1 MALRDLIEPRELLYP
16 SNLLTISRLLLLPAT
31 IYYMQRTDRRERAVL
46 LLAITMITDALDGPI
61 ARRRGEVSKLGQILD
76 PIADKALIDSAAVM
90 LSRTRGFPWWAT
102 GLLIF
107 RDVGILLAGLIV
119 LRRKAQIT
127 TAESSGKLTTLAM
140 TIVALLYLAG
150 GPRWGKP
157 ALYAALVPFSIS
169 FVQYGWRFI
178 QIMRDEPDT
187 SGRKDA
193 L

>member
-1 MALRDLIEPRELLYP
+1 MALRDLIHPRELLYP

-31 IYYMQRTDRRERAVL
+31 IYYMQRSDRRKRALVL
-46 LLAITMITDALDGPI
+46 LGITMITDALDGPI
-61 ARRRGEVSKLGQILD
+61 ARRRGEVSRLGEILD
-76 PIADKALIDSAAVM
+76 PIADKMLIDSAAVM

-107 RDVGILLAGLIV
+107 RDVGILLAGLVV
-119 LRRKAQIT
+119 LRRKATVT

-157 ALYAALVPFSIS
+157 ALYVALIPFSLS
-169 FVQYGWRFI
+169 FVQYGWRFLE
-178 QIMRDEPDT
+178 IMKE
-187 SGRKDA
+187 SDA
-193 L
+193 DRSA